1 MARRGPTARRA
12 ADGSRVRPGGGAAA
26 ADSGGAV
33 PPHRGIGDD
42 LPLLAIVALAVLR
55 ALVLFAPDRHFDL
68 DPFAGHPPLAAIPGV
83 AAMVIDL
90 LTIALG
96 GVVLIRAA
104 AAGRLERPLSWLCIA
119 AVPAL
124 LVHAAAHGDD
134 LRLGL
139 AWFAAMFTAVAI
151 VHGARDPQ
159 RRRVVTALLLA
170 ALAPLMLRGLM
181 QCEIRTIGFVGPEHA
196 ATIRAFEQTREA
208 FFAASGWE
216 PDGALAR
223 IFERRVRQAQPR
235 AWFPTTNV
243 LATFLAGGCVLFIV
257 LAFARSLPR
266 GLRAGAVVAGALLLL
281 LLLQSGSRG
290 AIVAAAAGAGA
301 VLIGCMVAPRCAAV
315 ARALPPAAALLVPA
329 VVVAIWARG
338 AILPES
344 FGGERSLLFRA
355 HYLQAAGAMVTDH
368 PLTGVGPD
376 GFGRV
381 YPAYRV
387 PRNPEEVRSAHGIV
401 PDWLAS
407 LGAGGA
413 GWVCIVMLFARRAAG
428 RAVRPEPRTAP
439 PVPDRRDASDAIDD
453 AHFVRPAMVGA
464 AVAGLTAMAVGA
476 GDLETPMTGVWR
488 AVGLLAMV
496 AGVPMILALLRRGG
510 GAAAWACAGA
520 AIAIVVHLGVEM
532 TAVLPGSGALALGLL
547 AALAGPRGRATAP
560 EPSAAGGAAPQAR
573 AAIRRGDLVPGVIPL
588 LVVAAALPF
597 GLLPQMRQARA
608 VQAAAEGLRAASGVP
623 GGADE
628 GAARLAAID
637 RLLDAWRA
645 WPRSPA
651 PARFAARQAE
661 RLAADARPGAGDAAL
676 AAVDRVIEVLA
687 GMDGRTRSLA
697 EVQSEVR
704 LREVRFRMTG
714 AAADRDAALRC
725 AQEATALD
733 PGGLETA
740 RILARLLDDAGD
752 AEAAR
757 RAAQRVLE
765 IDAAFELDPLKR
777 LTETQRQR
785 YRAQASS
792 P

>member
-1 MARRGPTARRA
+1 MARRGPTERRA
-12 ADGSRVRPGGGAAA
+12 AADPVGAAA
-26 ADSGGAV
+26 L
-33 PPHRGIGDD
+33 RGRICED
-42 LPLLAIVALAVLR
+42 LPLLAIAALAVLR

-68 DPFAGHPPLAAIPGV
+68 DPFAGHPPLAAISGV

-90 LTIALG
+90 LTIGLG
-96 GVVLIRAA
+96 GHMLLRAA
-104 AAGRLERPLSWLCIA
+104 RAGRLERPLSWLCIA

-124 LVHAAAHGDD
+124 LVHATGHGDD

-139 AWFAAMFTAVAI
+139 AWFAAMITAVAI

-159 RRRVVTALLLA
+159 RRRVVTAMLLA
-170 ALAPLMLRGLM
+170 ALAPLVLRGLM
-181 QCEIRTIGFVGPEHA
+181 QCEIRTVGFVGPEHA
-196 ATIRAFEQTREA
+196 ATIRTFEQTREA

-243 LATFLAGGCVLFIV
+243 LATFLAGGCVLFVV
-257 LAFARSLPR
+257 LAFARTLPR
-266 GLRAGAVVAGALLLL
+266 GMRAGAVAAGGLLLL

-290 AIVAAAAGAGA
+290 AIVAAAAGAGG
-301 VLIGCMVAPRCAAV
+301 VVIGCMVVPRCAAV
-315 ARALPPAAALLVPA
+315 ARALPAGAALLVPA

-338 AILPES
+338 ALLPES

-355 HYLQAAGAMVTDH
+355 HYLQAAGAMAADH
-368 PLTGVGPD
+368 PVTGVGPD
-376 GFGRV
+376 GFGRI

-407 LGAGGA
+407 LGVGGA
-413 GWVCIVMLFARRAAG
+413 GWVCIVMLFARRASG
-428 RAVRPEPRTAP
+428 RAVHPELHSA
-439 PVPDRRDASDAIDD
+439 VPAQDRRDVRDGIDD
-453 AHFVRPAMVGA
+453 ERLVRPAMIGA

-476 GDLETPMTGVWR
+476 GELETPMTGVWR
-488 AVGLLAMV
+488 AAGLLAMV
-496 AGVPMILALLRRGG
+496 AGVPMIMALLRGG
-510 GAAAWACAGA
+510 GGTSAWAGAGA

-547 AALAGPRGRATAP
+547 AVLAGPRDPSTAP
-560 EPSAAGGAAPQAR
+560 EPPAAGGAAPEPR
-573 AAIRRGDLVPGVIPL
+573 AALRRADLVPAVIPL
-588 LVVAAALPF
+588 LVVVVALPF
-597 GLLPQMRQARA
+597 GLLPHMRQARA
-608 VQAAAEGLRAASGVP
+608 IQAAAAGLRAASGAR
-623 GGADE
+623 GGGDE
-628 GAARLAAID
+628 VSARLAAID

-645 WPRSPA
+645 WPLSPA

-661 RLAADARPGAGDAAL
+661 RLAAGAQPGAGDATL
-676 AAVDRVIEVLA
+676 GAVDRVIEVLA
-687 GMDGRTRSLA
+687 GMGGRTRSLA

-704 LREVRFRMTG
+704 LRDVRSRMTR

-725 AQEATALD
+725 AQEAAALD

-777 LTETQRQR
+777 LSETQRHR
-785 YRAQASS
+785 YRERASS